1 MSTAIADKTWSTNL
15 RHVAGDIKLAHTVFA
30 LPFAVLGAF
39 LAAGWADRVVAWWE
53 FALILAAMFFARTM
67 AMTVNRW
74 ADAGFDAANPR
85 TAERAIPAGRVSRG
99 FVLGV
104 AMACGAALVATAGA
118 FWLIAGNPWP
128 VLLSPIV
135 LAVLA
140 GYSFT
145 KRFTPLAHAVLG
157 LALGLSPVAA
167 ALAIEPG
174 HVVTPVPWLL
184 LLVVV
189 GWVAGFDVIYA
200 LQDVAFDREAGL
212 FSLPSRLG
220 EGKAMIVSRS
230 LHAAAAAL
238 LWLVWWT
245 SPELGAWF
253 AIAAGLTVVLL
264 IVEHVLVWSPERR
277 RIAAAFF
284 PINGAISI
292 LLGIAGVFDVVSAVR

>member
-1 MSTAIADKTWSTNL
+1 MTSVTSLPAGL

-39 LAAGWADRVVAWWE
+39 LAAGWADRLVKGWE
-53 FALILAAMFFARTM
+53 FVLILAAMFFARTM

-74 ADAGFDAANPR
+74 ADARFDAANPR
-85 TAERAIPAGRVSRG
+85 TAGRAIPAGRVSRP

-104 AMACGAALVATAGA
+104 AVACAAALVATAAA
-118 FWLIAGNPWP
+118 FWIVGANPWP

-135 LAVLA
+135 IAVLA
-140 GYSFT
+140 SYSFA
-145 KRFTPLAHAVLG
+145 KRRTALAHAMLG

-167 ALAIEPG
+167 AVGIEPG
-174 HVVTPVPWLL
+174 FALTLVPWLL
-184 LLVVV
+184 LLVVL

-212 FSLPSRLG
+212 FSLPARLG
-220 EGKAMIVSRS
+220 EARAMVVSRS
-230 LHAAAAAL
+230 MHAASAGL
-238 LWLVWWT
+238 LWAAWWV
-245 SPELGAWF
+245 SPELGPLF

-264 IVEHVLVWSPERR
+264 VVEHALVWSPARR

-284 PINGAISI
+284 PVNGAISL
-292 LLGIAGVFDVVSAVR
+292 LLGIAGVYDVVAAVR